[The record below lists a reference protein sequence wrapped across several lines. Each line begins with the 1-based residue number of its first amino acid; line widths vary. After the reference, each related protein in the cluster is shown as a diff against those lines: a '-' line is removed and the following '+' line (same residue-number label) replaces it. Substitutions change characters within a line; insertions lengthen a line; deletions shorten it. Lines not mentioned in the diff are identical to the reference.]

1 MPPIPPSGHQHHANH
16 AALDAEGSRFNQG
29 SYNMRFIARSVAV
42 AAVMV
47 ATTAVSLTAQQAAGL
62 ASTDISALR
71 GLGDVQV
78 SPDGRHVAYAVTRR
92 DTPGRPRSETWI
104 RDLATHAES
113 RLGTDATG
121 ASSPRWS
128 PDGRAIAFVGRVGDS
143 SGVAIAN
150 ADGSDIRFIAS
161 VKGTNHVL
169 PSVGE
174 RLSWSPDGHRLA
186 FISSTPGPES
196 DANGDPMVITRYS
209 YKPTASEGLTRFNDN
224 RRLHIFVAD
233 LATKHVT
240 QLTTG
245 NYYEHSIEWSPSGAE
260 IMFVSN
266 HGVDPDRVFNYD
278 VFAVNVASGAQ
289 RQITKTASPEYQPV
303 WSPDGRRIAYLGT
316 KRSLTSSETTMEDT
330 HVWVMNADGSNR
342 REVGL
347 SVDNRQRAPRWS
359 RDGTSLYTVVQV
371 RGDSKLYRIPVDGG
385 SPHVVVGD
393 EGQIGSWSLMSD
405 GGLVYAFASPAEPA
419 MLREMNGSGVAHDI
433 VRLNTALLAK
443 RRVAPVERF
452 TFRSRDGLQV
462 EAYFTAPL
470 DRTANSKYPLIVQ
483 IHGGPHGAQGSAFN
497 DKAQVYAAHGM
508 ASLMVNYRGSTG
520 YGQKFADAIF
530 KDQDGREAEDV
541 MAGVDAALA
550 RHPWLDSTRM
560 GVEGTSYGGQLAD
573 WLVTRTNRFAA
584 AIPTAGIANLISF
597 NYMSYYHDYLA
608 VEFGA
613 YPHVGALMDTLWKR
627 SALRYVSR
635 VKTPVMLV
643 HGENDNDVPIAE
655 AEQFYIALKDVGVP
669 VVMIRYP
676 REGHG
681 VRETK
686 HVIDFIDRSIAWYNR
701 WFSHSGPREG

>member
-1 MPPIPPSGHQHHANH
+1 
-16 AALDAEGSRFNQG
+16 
-29 SYNMRFIARSVAV
+29 MRFITRAVSVATV
-42 AAVMV
+42 LV
-47 ATTAVSLTAQQAAGL
+47 ATTTAPLAAQRAPGL

-78 SPDGRHVAYAVTRR
+78 SPDGRHVAYAITRR

-104 RDLATHAES
+104 RDLATNAES

-128 PDGRAIAFVGRVGDS
+128 PDGRSIAFFGRVGDS
-143 SGVAIAN
+143 SGVAVAN
-150 ADGSDIRFIAS
+150 ADGTDVRFIAA
-161 VKGTNHVL
+161 VRGTNHVL

-174 RLSWSPDGHRLA
+174 RLSWSPDGRRLA
-186 FISSTPGPES
+186 FISSTPGPEV
-196 DANGDPMVITRYS
+196 DANGDPMIITRYS

-233 LATKHVT
+233 VATRRVR
-240 QLTTG
+240 QLTSG

-266 HGVDPDRVFNYD
+266 HGADPDRVFNYD
-278 VFAVNVASGAQ
+278 VFAINVTSGAQ
-289 RQITKTASPEYQPV
+289 RQITRTASPEYQPV

-342 REVGL
+342 REVGIA
-347 SVDNRQRAPRWS
+347 VDNRQRAPRWS

-371 RGDSKLYRIPVDGG
+371 HGDSKLYRIPVDGG
-385 SPHVVVGD
+385 SPRVAVGD

-405 GGLVYAFASPAEPA
+405 GGLVFAFASPTEPA
-419 MLREMNGSGVAHDI
+419 SLREMTASGVAHDI
-433 VRLNTALLAK
+433 VRLNGALLAK
-443 RRVAPVERF
+443 RRIAPVEHF
-452 TFRSRDGLQV
+452 TFKSRDGLQV

-470 DRTANSKYPLIVQ
+470 DRAANARYPLIVQ

-550 RHPWLDSTRM
+550 RYPWLDSTRM

-584 AIPTAGIANLISF
+584 AIPTAGISNLISF

-613 YPHVGALMDTLWKR
+613 YPHVGTLMDTLWKR

>member
-1 MPPIPPSGHQHHANH
+1 
-16 AALDAEGSRFNQG
+16 
-29 SYNMRFIARSVAV
+29 MRFIARTVAV
-42 AAVMV
+42 ATVLFATATAPV
-47 ATTAVSLTAQQAAGL
+47 AAQQGPGL

-78 SPDGRHVAYAVTRR
+78 SPDGRRVAYAVTRR

-104 RDLATHAES
+104 RDLAAKTES

-128 PDGRAIAFVGRVGDS
+128 PDGRSIAFFGRVGDS

-174 RLSWSPDGHRLA
+174 RLSWSPDGRRLA
-186 FISSTPGPES
+186 FISSTPGPEV
-196 DANGDPMVITRYS
+196 DANGDPMIITRYS

-233 LATKHVT
+233 VATRHVS
-240 QLTTG
+240 QLTSG

-266 HGVDPDRVFNYD
+266 HGADPDRVFNYD
-278 VFAVNVASGAQ
+278 VFAINVTSGAQ

-342 REVGL
+342 REVGI

-371 RGDSKLYRIPVDGG
+371 HGDSKLYRIPVDGG
-385 SPHVVVGD
+385 SPRVVVGD

-405 GGLVYAFASPAEPA
+405 GGLIYAFASPTEPA
-419 MLREMNGSGVAHDI
+419 ALREMTASGIAHDI
-433 VRLNTALLAK
+433 VRLNSELLAK
-443 RRVAPVERF
+443 RRIAPVERF
-452 TFRSRDGLQV
+452 TFTSRDGLQV

-470 DRTANSKYPLIVQ
+470 DRRSGSKYPLIVQ

-550 RHPWLDSTRM
+550 RYSWLDSRRM

-573 WLVTRTNRFAA
+573 WLVTQTNRFAA
-584 AIPTAGIANLISF
+584 AIPTAGISNLISF

-613 YPHVGALMDTLWKR
+613 YPHVGTLMDTLWKR

>member
-1 MPPIPPSGHQHHANH
+1 
-16 AALDAEGSRFNQG
+16 
-29 SYNMRFIARSVAV
+29 MRFIARTVAV
-42 AAVMV
+42 ATVLFATATAPV
-47 ATTAVSLTAQQAAGL
+47 AAQQGPGL

-78 SPDGRHVAYAVTRR
+78 SPDGRRVAYAVTRR

-104 RDLATHAES
+104 RDLAAKTES

-128 PDGRAIAFVGRVGDS
+128 PDGRSIAFFGRVGDS

-174 RLSWSPDGHRLA
+174 RLSWSPDGRRLA
-186 FISSTPGPES
+186 FISSTPGPEV
-196 DANGDPMVITRYS
+196 DANGDPMIITRYS

-233 LATKHVT
+233 VATRHVS
-240 QLTTG
+240 QLTSG

-266 HGVDPDRVFNYD
+266 HGADPDRVFNYD
-278 VFAVNVASGAQ
+278 VFAINVTSGAQ

-342 REVGL
+342 REVGI

-371 RGDSKLYRIPVDGG
+371 HGDSKLYRIPVDGG
-385 SPHVVVGD
+385 SPRVVVGD

-405 GGLVYAFASPAEPA
+405 GGLIYAFASPTEPA
-419 MLREMNGSGVAHDI
+419 ALREMTASGIAHDI
-433 VRLNTALLAK
+433 VRLNSELLAK
-443 RRVAPVERF
+443 RRIAPVERF

-470 DRTANSKYPLIVQ
+470 DRRSGSKYPLIVQ

-550 RHPWLDSTRM
+550 RYSWLDSRRM

-573 WLVTRTNRFAA
+573 WLVTQTNRFAA
-584 AIPTAGIANLISF
+584 AIPTAGISNLISF

>member
-1 MPPIPPSGHQHHANH
+1 
-16 AALDAEGSRFNQG
+16 
-29 SYNMRFIARSVAV
+29 MRFIARTVAV
-42 AAVMV
+42 ATVLFATATAPV
-47 ATTAVSLTAQQAAGL
+47 AAQQGPGL

-78 SPDGRHVAYAVTRR
+78 SPDGRRVAYAVTRR

-104 RDLATHAES
+104 RDLAAKTES

-128 PDGRAIAFVGRVGDS
+128 PDGRSIAFFGRVGDS

-174 RLSWSPDGHRLA
+174 RLSWSPDGRRLA
-186 FISSTPGPES
+186 FISSTPGPEV
-196 DANGDPMVITRYS
+196 DANGDPMIITRYS

-233 LATKHVT
+233 VATRHVS
-240 QLTTG
+240 QLTSG

-266 HGVDPDRVFNYD
+266 HGADPDRVFNYD
-278 VFAVNVASGAQ
+278 VFAINVTSGAQ

-342 REVGL
+342 REVGI

-371 RGDSKLYRIPVDGG
+371 HGDSKLYRIPVDGG
-385 SPHVVVGD
+385 SPRVVVGD

-405 GGLVYAFASPAEPA
+405 GGLIYAFASPTEPA
-419 MLREMNGSGVAHDI
+419 TLREMTASGIAHDI
-433 VRLNTALLAK
+433 VRLNSELLAK
-443 RRVAPVERF
+443 RRIAPVERF

-470 DRTANSKYPLIVQ
+470 DRRSGSKYPLIVQ

-550 RHPWLDSTRM
+550 RYSWLDSRRM

-573 WLVTRTNRFAA
+573 WLVTQTNRFAA
-584 AIPTAGIANLISF
+584 AIPTAGISNLISF

>member
-1 MPPIPPSGHQHHANH
+1 
-16 AALDAEGSRFNQG
+16 
-29 SYNMRFIARSVAV
+29 MRFIARSVAV

-104 RDLATHAES
+104 RDLATHAEL

-174 RLSWSPDGHRLA
+174 RLSWSPDGYRLA

-419 MLREMNGSGVAHDI
+419 MLREMNASGVAHDI

>member
-1 MPPIPPSGHQHHANH
+1 MNLTARPIAV
-16 AALDAEGSRFNQG
+16 AAFL
-29 SYNMRFIARSVAV
+29 VAV
-42 AAVMV
+42 A
-47 ATTAVSLTAQQAAGL
+47 TASLAAQRAPGL
-62 ASTDISALR
+62 ASADLYALR
-71 GLGDVQV
+71 GLGDVQL
-78 SPDGRHVAYAVTRR
+78 SPDGRHVAYAVTRH
-92 DTPGRPRSETWI
+92 DTPGRPSTETWI
-104 RDLATHAES
+104 RDLAAQTQS

-128 PDGRAIAFVGRVGDS
+128 PDGRSIAFFGRVNDS
-143 SGVAIAN
+143 SGIAVAN
-150 ADGSDIRFIAS
+150 ADGSQLRFIAA
-161 VKGTNHVL
+161 VRGTNHVL

-174 RLSWSPDGHRLA
+174 RIAWSPDGKRLA
-186 FISSTPGPES
+186 FISSTSGPEI

-233 LATKHVT
+233 MATRHVT

-245 NYYEHSIEWSPSGAE
+245 DYYEHSIEWSPSGAE

-266 HGVDPDRVFNYD
+266 HGADPDRVFNYD
-278 VFAVNVASGAQ
+278 VFAVNVTSGAQ
-289 RQITKTASPEYQPV
+289 RQITRTASPEYQPV

-342 REVGL
+342 KEVGA

-359 RDGTSLYTVVQV
+359 RDGTALYTVVQV
-371 RGDSKLYRIPVDGG
+371 HGDAKLYRVPVDGG
-385 SPHVVVGD
+385 SPSAVVGD
-393 EGQIGSWSLMSD
+393 EGQIGSWSLTPD
-405 GGLVYAFASPAEPA
+405 GGVVYAFASPTEPA
-419 MLREMNGSGVAHDI
+419 TLREMTAGGVAHDI
-433 VRLNTALLAK
+433 IRLNSTLLAA
-443 RRVAPVERF
+443 RRIAPVEHF
-452 TFRSRDGLQV
+452 SFKSRDGLDV
-462 EAYFTAPL
+462 EAYMTMPL
-470 DRTANSKYPLIVQ
+470 DRTSTSRHPLIVA
-483 IHGGPHGAQGSAFN
+483 IHGGPHGAQGAAFN
-497 DKAQVYAAHGM
+497 DKAQVYAAQGM

-520 YGQKFADAIF
+520 YGQHFADAIF

-541 MAGVDAALA
+541 LAGVDAALA
-550 RHPWLDSTRM
+550 RYSWLDSTRL

-584 AIPTAGIANLISF
+584 AIPTAGISNLVSF

-613 YPHVGALMDTLWKR
+613 YPHEGALMDTLWAR

-669 VVMIRYP
+669 VIMIRYP

-701 WFSHSGPREG
+701 WFSHTATRRVDVK

>member
-1 MPPIPPSGHQHHANH
+1 MKLIF
-16 AALDAEGSRFNQG
+16 R
-29 SYNMRFIARSVAV
+29 V
-42 AAVMV
+42 AAIATVLVTITTGPLV
-47 ATTAVSLTAQQAAGL
+47 AQRASGLT
-62 ASTDISALR
+62 STDLHALR

-78 SPDGRHVAYAVTRR
+78 SPDGKRVAYSVIRR
-92 DTPGRPRSETWI
+92 ETPGRPRSETWI
-104 RDLATHAES
+104 RNIVANTQLQ
-113 RLGTDATG
+113 LGTDATG

-128 PDGRAIAFVGRVGDS
+128 PDGRSIAFFGRVGDS
-143 SGVAIAN
+143 SGVAVAN
-150 ADGSDIRFIAS
+150 ADGTGVRFIAA
-161 VKGTNHVL
+161 VRGTNHVL

-174 RLSWSPDGHRLA
+174 RIAWSPDGRRLA
-186 FISSTPGPES
+186 FISSTPGPEV

-233 LATKHVT
+233 VATRHVT

-245 NYYEHSIEWSPSGAE
+245 VYYEHSIQWSPSGAE

-266 HGVDPDRVFNYD
+266 HGADPDRVFNYD
-278 VFAVNVASGAQ
+278 VFAVNAQSGVE
-289 RQITKTASPEYQPV
+289 RQVTRTASPEYEPV

-330 HVWVMNADGSNR
+330 HVWVMDADGSHP
-342 REVGL
+342 REVGA
-347 SVDNRQRAPRWS
+347 SIDNRQGAPRWS
-359 RDGTSLYTVVQV
+359 RDGASLYTVVQE
-371 RGDSKLYRIPVDGG
+371 RGDAKLYRIPVDGG
-385 SPHVVVGD
+385 SPRAIVGD
-393 EGQIGSWSLMSD
+393 EGRIGSWSLTQD
-405 GGLVYAFASPAEPA
+405 GGLVYAFASPSEPA
-419 MLREMNGSGVAHDI
+419 TLRQMTSAGVAHDI
-433 VRLNTALLAK
+433 LRLNSTLLAT
-443 RRVAPVERF
+443 RRIAPVESF
-452 TFRSRDGLQV
+452 SFKSRDGLDV
-462 EAYFTAPL
+462 EAYLTMPL
-470 DRTANSKYPLIVQ
+470 DRASGSRHPLIVA

-497 DKAQVYAAHGM
+497 EKAQVYAAHGM

-520 YGQKFADAIF
+520 YGQHFADAIF

-541 MAGVDAALA
+541 LAGVDAALA
-550 RHPWLDSTRM
+550 RYSWLDSTRL

-573 WLVTRTNRFAA
+573 WLITRTDRFAA
-584 AIPTAGIANLISF
+584 AIPTAGISNLVSF

-613 YPHVGALMDTLWKR
+613 YPHEGALMDTLWAR

-669 VVMIRYP
+669 VMMIRYP

-686 HVIDFIDRSIAWYNR
+686 HVVDFIDRSLAWYNR
-701 WFSHSGPREG
+701 WFSHTAPRSADVR

>member
-1 MPPIPPSGHQHHANH
+1 
-16 AALDAEGSRFNQG
+16 
-29 SYNMRFIARSVAV
+29 
-42 AAVMV
+42 MV
-47 ATTAVSLTAQQAAGL
+47 ATTAVSLTAQQAPGL

-128 PDGRAIAFVGRVGDS
+128 PDGSAIAFFGRVGDS

-169 PSVGE
+169 PSIGE
-174 RLSWSPDGHRLA
+174 RLTWSPDGHRLA
-186 FISSTPGPES
+186 FISSTPGPEV

-233 LATKHVT
+233 LATKHVR

-266 HGVDPDRVFNYD
+266 HGADPDRVFNYD

-371 RGDSKLYRIPVDGG
+371 HGDSKLYRIPVDGG

-405 GGLVYAFASPAEPA
+405 GGLIYAFASPAEPA
-419 MLREMNGSGVAHDI
+419 MLREMNASGVAHDI

>member
-1 MPPIPPSGHQHHANH
+1 
-16 AALDAEGSRFNQG
+16 
-29 SYNMRFIARSVAV
+29 MRFIARSVAV

-47 ATTAVSLTAQQAAGL
+47 ATTAVSLTAQQAPGL

-128 PDGRAIAFVGRVGDS
+128 PDGSAIAFFGRVGDS

-169 PSVGE
+169 PSIGE
-174 RLSWSPDGHRLA
+174 RLTWSPDGHRLA
-186 FISSTPGPES
+186 FISSTPGPEV

-233 LATKHVT
+233 LATKHVR

-266 HGVDPDRVFNYD
+266 HGADPDRVFNYD

-371 RGDSKLYRIPVDGG
+371 HGDSKLYRIPVDGG

-405 GGLVYAFASPAEPA
+405 GGLIYAFASPAEPA
-419 MLREMNGSGVAHDI
+419 MLREMNASGVAHDI

>member
-1 MPPIPPSGHQHHANH
+1 
-16 AALDAEGSRFNQG
+16 
-29 SYNMRFIARSVAV
+29 MRFIARSVAV

-47 ATTAVSLTAQQAAGL
+47 ATTGVSLTAQQAAGL

-104 RDLATHAES
+104 RDLATQAES

-128 PDGRAIAFVGRVGDS
+128 PDGRAIAFFGRVGDS

-233 LATKHVT
+233 LTTKHVT

-245 NYYEHSIEWSPSGAE
+245 NHYEHSIEWSPSGAE

-266 HGVDPDRVFNYD
+266 HGADPDRVFNYD

-342 REVGL
+342 REVGI

-371 RGDSKLYRIPVDGG
+371 HGDSKLYRIPVDGG

-405 GGLVYAFASPAEPA
+405 GGLIYAFASPTEPA
-419 MLREMNGSGVAHDI
+419 MLREMNASGVAHDI

-443 RRVAPVERF
+443 RRVAPVEHF

-462 EAYFTAPL
+462 EAYFTVPL
-470 DRTANSKYPLIVQ
+470 DRTANSKYPMIVQ

>member
-1 MPPIPPSGHQHHANH
+1 
-16 AALDAEGSRFNQG
+16 
-29 SYNMRFIARSVAV
+29 MRFIARSVAV
-42 AAVMV
+42 AAVLV

-113 RLGTDATG
+113 RLGADATG

-128 PDGRAIAFVGRVGDS
+128 PDGRTIAFFGRVGDS

-150 ADGSDIRFIAS
+150 ADGSDVRFIAS

-186 FISSTPGPES
+186 FISSTPGPEV

-266 HGVDPDRVFNYD
+266 HGADPDRVFNYD

-342 REVGL
+342 REVGI

-405 GGLVYAFASPAEPA
+405 GGLIYAFASPTEPA
-419 MLREMNGSGVAHDI
+419 MLREMNASGVAHDI